1 MQQVQPDTVS
11 KIQVS
16 FVETLLYYY
25 KVKPSDLKENPQLM
39 EEFVQL
45 SNLLYK
51 IDGIVN
57 NEVSAELNKRTRVVE
72 RNGIYFKVIEG
83 DKKR

>member
-25 KVKPSDLKENPQLM
+25 KVKPADLKENPQLM